1 MQVGR
6 VFLHGNLPAQVQLAQ
21 HPTFC
26 QRLNSGKIV
35 RKMTMC
41 QKYIMVFSETKSSTC
56 SPTSTRALLVLVA
69 GDHDG
74 EYEAVITSV
83 G

>member
-1 MQVGR
+1 M
-6 VFLHGNLPAQVQLAQ
+6 
-21 HPTFC
+21 
-26 QRLNSGKIV
+26 SKI
-35 RKMTMC
+35 
-41 QKYIMVFSETKSSTC
+41 YIMVFSETKSSTC
-56 SPTSTRALLVLVA
+56 SPTSTRALWVLVA